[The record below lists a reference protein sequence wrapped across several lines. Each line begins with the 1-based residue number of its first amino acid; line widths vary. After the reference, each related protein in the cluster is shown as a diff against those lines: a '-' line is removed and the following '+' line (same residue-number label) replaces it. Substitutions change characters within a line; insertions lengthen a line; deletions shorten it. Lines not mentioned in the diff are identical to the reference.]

1 MRTRDRAIQFLAV
14 TAVSGVV
21 SVLAACVRHEPDAVM
36 QARIFGCLDVADAR
50 RHGRKGADDSD
61 FRLEGLGCADLDPA
75 AIRAAVPAWRAQQ
88 AAAKRARVEPS
99 RSPPSS

>member
-1 MRTRDRAIQFLAV
+1 MRTRERAIQVLTV

-21 SVLAACVRHEPDAVM
+21 SVLAACARHEPDAVT

-75 AIRAAVPAWRAQQ
+75 AVRAAVPAWRAQQ
-88 AAAKRARVEPS
+88 AAAKRAHVAPPS
-99 RSPPSS
+99 RSPTT